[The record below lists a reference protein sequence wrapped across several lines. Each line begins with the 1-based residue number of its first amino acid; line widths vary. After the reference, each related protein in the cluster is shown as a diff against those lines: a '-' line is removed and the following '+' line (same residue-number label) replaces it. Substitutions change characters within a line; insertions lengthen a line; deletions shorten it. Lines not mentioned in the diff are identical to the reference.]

1 VDETQAIA
9 QLKRGN
15 LEGLET
21 LVKLHQGRALRT
33 ACLITRDL
41 PQAED
46 VVQNAFLRAYEHIDQ
61 FDEGQPFAPWF
72 NQIVIHD
79 TLKVLQKQKKNLS
92 IDEMEEENNFDIF
105 DPAPL
110 PEEVLESKET
120 IHAVWMALAR
130 LEPRQRAA
138 FVMRYY
144 LQMPEKEIAETLQG
158 PLGTIKWWSFSARRK
173 LKLTL
178 LADQSESAPGSD
190 QSLKKEYRDE

>member
-1 VDETQAIA
+1 MNETQAIA

-33 ACLITRDL
+33 ACLIIHDL

-46 VVQNAFLRAYEHIDQ
+46 IVQNAFLRTYGHIDQ
-61 FDEGQPFAPWF
+61 FDESQPFAPWF
-72 NQIVIHD
+72 NRIVIHD

-92 IDEMEEENNFDIF
+92 IDEMEETSDFDIF

-110 PEEVLESKET
+110 PEEALEAKET
-120 IHAVWMALAR
+120 LQAVRLALTR
-130 LEPRQRAA
+130 LDPQQRAA

-144 LQMPEKEIAETLQG
+144 LQMSEKDIAETLHG
-158 PLGTIKWWSFSARRK
+158 PLGTVKWWSFSARRK
-173 LKLTL
+173 LKQTL
-178 LADQSESAPGSD
+178 LAAQSTGPAGSD
-190 QSLKKEYRDE
+190 SSMRKEYRDE